1 MHIFSGI
8 GDVYTSYSIIKRLT
22 TPFKDTDAYR
32 LGVIDENGKYL
43 IPKSQRTTEQNDA
56 VGMLDRIVFNLKKIM
71 SKLPGGD
78 SKIAS
83 YAAAL
88 WLIKETRETTE
99 TEFLHFMVES
109 KDEIAEL
116 GLIIEEGPANAVG
129 TGNIAGS
136 AGDPPGKRKVEPH
149 DIFASQAVF
158 DVDSTY
164 WHKCKDGKKK
174 YHRYENYVGNCETG
188 QAIREYG
195 LKNPKNAI
203 LLRDKSTQAMIAL
216 RYGGK
221 HLKES
226 KLTEVYSSDKPHTE
240 DDTNRPMTTVELNYV
255 EKYLDRLYAS
265 LGIDID
271 MSGRHF
277 RERLRDDRNGRNIP
291 KEELIDMFKKV
302 YTKWGQTLKK
312 WGPGAEAV
320 LADMSTDLNIPVMLK
335 WDAKNKELDMV
346 CKTAMVKKNFVP
358 NNAKEKKLAVEEVQ
372 LDELKIE
379 VPHPS
384 ETLGIPRHSMP
395 QIVST
400 EYDNYFKYLQDQGIE
415 IKRETMKVGD
425 IKLVQHGFNLEK
437 IQSMIA
443 KHSTMNA
450 ADIKPLLVSGD
461 NYLID
466 GNHRLLAMQNISKTM
481 RVPVIRIK
489 TTMAH
494 ALQLTKLFPAAQFK
508 NIADKAGY
516 TDADAA

>member
-1 MHIFSGI
+1 
-8 GDVYTSYSIIKRLT
+8 
-22 TPFKDTDAYR
+22 
-32 LGVIDENGKYL
+32 
-43 IPKSQRTTEQNDA
+43 
-56 VGMLDRIVFNLKKIM
+56 
-71 SKLPGGD
+71 
-78 SKIAS
+78 
-83 YAAAL
+83 
-88 WLIKETRETTE
+88 
-99 TEFLHFMVES
+99 
-109 KDEIAEL
+109 
-116 GLIIEEGPANAVG
+116 
-129 TGNIAGS
+129 
-136 AGDPPGKRKVEPH
+136 
-149 DIFASQAVF
+149 
-158 DVDSTY
+158 
-164 WHKCKDGKKK
+164 
-174 YHRYENYVGNCETG
+174 
-188 QAIREYG
+188 
-195 LKNPKNAI
+195 
-203 LLRDKSTQAMIAL
+203 
-216 RYGGK
+216 
-221 HLKES
+221 
-226 KLTEVYSSDKPHTE
+226 
-240 DDTNRPMTTVELNYV
+240 
-255 EKYLDRLYAS
+255 
-265 LGIDID
+265 
-271 MSGRHF
+271 
-277 RERLRDDRNGRNIP
+277 
-291 KEELIDMFKKV
+291 
-302 YTKWGQTLKK
+302 
-312 WGPGAEAV
+312 
-320 LADMSTDLNIPVMLK
+320 MSTDLNIPVMLK

-358 NNAKEKKLAVEEVQ
+358 NNTKEKKLAVEGVQ

-443 KHSTMNA
+443 KHSTMSA

-461 NYLID
+461 SFLID